1 VCFNACHQCPSSLI
15 PILTDWSDA
24 ETDGK
29 SGKSKNLWEESWD
42 DDESTDD
49 FASQLR

>member
-1 VCFNACHQCPSSLI
+1 MPYAFAFVCTNNDLS
-15 PILTDWSDA
+15 TDWPDA

-42 DDESTDD
+42 DDDTTDD
-49 FASQLR
+49 FAAQLR